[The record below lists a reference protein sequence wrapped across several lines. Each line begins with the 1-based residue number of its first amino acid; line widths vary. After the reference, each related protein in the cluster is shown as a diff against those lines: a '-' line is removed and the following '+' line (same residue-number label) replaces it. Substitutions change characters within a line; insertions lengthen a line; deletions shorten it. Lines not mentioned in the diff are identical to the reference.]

1 MGTDIT
7 YTYEIR
13 QHGVWEAVEL
23 LPPLDIDHVELEDAE
38 WTAYTS
44 HPACIDRN
52 YRLFSVLAGVRN
64 SFGIQ
69 SIASPRGLPVDAS
82 AESQKMTINYT
93 RNPNWDF
100 PNLTWV
106 SLRELL
112 DYDWDQWITDSRHEH
127 EPPRLLREEV
137 EPFTSKTLPYLQS
150 LVSDPDDLR
159 IICDFD

>member
-1 MGTDIT
+1 MT
-7 YTYEIR
+7 YTWEIR
-13 QHGVWEAVEL
+13 KNGVWEAVEL
-23 LPPLDIDHVELEDAE
+23 LPPLDIDRLEPEDPE
-38 WTAYTS
+38 WTAYAT

-64 SFGIQ
+64 TFGIQ
-69 SIASPRGLPVDAS
+69 PIALPRGLPEDAS
-82 AESQKMTINYT
+82 EASLRMGTNYT

-100 PNLTWV
+100 PYLTWV

-112 DYDWDQWITDSRHEH
+112 EYDWDQWITDSRHGH
-127 EPPRLLREEV
+127 EPARLLREEA

-150 LVSDPDDLR
+150 LVSSPDDLR